1 MPNLTLSMIVKN
13 EEANLRECL
22 ESVKDVV
29 DEIVIIDTGST
40 DNTLKI
46 AKEFGAKI
54 FHFDWI
60 NDFSAARNFAL
71 KQSTGNWILYLD
83 ADERLDGRSKQE
95 LKGLAKRDDMLGV
108 NCLINNVDEITGTPK
123 FMKYVRLFRNS
134 ENIKFTGKAHEQIEA
149 SLKSN
154 NYSISN
160 SKIEIIH
167 LGYNIDKAGLKKK
180 AERNLLP
187 LLEEYKTNPSSYYAF
202 QLANTYKVLD
212 DRANEIK
219 YHQIAIQDEN
229 LKSEYKA
236 VGYLT
241 LADYSMRDG
250 KINIAQDYVTVGL
263 SLDKNH
269 PLLNL
274 IASQVYNAQ
283 REYSKAIE
291 FCKTA
296 LTENRKNS
304 NTENL
309 TTSISVILPEE
320 KILKHGL
327 YLSLS
332 GSNQYMFNYFLHELN
347 RLDSSDKLEVELIEK
362 LYNYAE
368 LYEEELSYLGE
379 IVDIDSLELF
389 LILISRI
396 ESKQSQLNALFFL
409 NDKFEMNSKYLTRLG
424 LSLYE
429 NEYRSE
435 AAQIFER
442 SLKLEVK
449 DPSQVFYLISI
460 YVDESKYEK
469 IPELLEFAMN
479 EFSHIPGIQEK
490 LNNVIK
496 KLEPILI
503 N

>member
-1 MPNLTLSMIVKN
+1 MSKLSLSMIVKN

-22 ESVKDVV
+22 DSVQDIV

-40 DNTLKI
+40 DKTLKI
-46 AKEFGAKI
+46 AEEFGAKI

-71 KQSTGNWILYLD
+71 KQSSGDWILYLD
-83 ADERLDGRSKQE
+83 ADERLERRSKTE
-95 LKGLAKRDDMLGV
+95 LLNLVKRDTLLGV
-108 NCLINNVDEITGTPK
+108 NCLINNVNEVTGTPI
-123 FMKYVRLFRNS
+123 FMKYIRLFHNS
-134 ENIKFTGKAHEQIEA
+134 KNISFSGKAHEQIEA
-149 SLKSN
+149 SLNTN
-154 NYSISN
+154 NYSIIN

-167 LGYNIDKAGLKKK
+167 LGYNVDKAGLKKK
-180 AERNLLP
+180 ANRNLLP
-187 LLEEYKTNPSSYYAF
+187 LLEEYQSNPSSYYAF
-202 QLANTYKVLD
+202 QLANTYKVLE

-219 YHQIAIQDEN
+219 YHKTAIQDVH
-229 LKSEYKA
+229 LKNEYKA

-241 LADYSMRDG
+241 LADYAMRDN
-250 KINIAQDYVTVGL
+250 KINLALEYVTAGL
-263 SLDKNH
+263 NLDKKH

-274 IASQVYNAQ
+274 IASQVYNSKN
-283 REYSKAIE
+283 ENGKAIE

-296 LTENRKNS
+296 LNENRKIES
-304 NTENL
+304 RENL
-309 TTSISVILPEE
+309 TNLIDVILPEE

-327 YLSLS
+327 YLSIS
-332 GSNQYMFNYFLHELN
+332 DENQYMFNYFLLELSRSKN
-347 RLDSSDKLEVELIEK
+347 ADKREVELIEK
-362 LYNYAE
+362 LFNYFK
-368 LYEEELSYLGE
+368 LYEEEFSYLGQS
-379 IVDIDSLELF
+379 VNIDSLDLY

-396 ESKQSQLNALFFL
+396 ENKQSQLNALFFL

-435 AAQIFER
+435 AMQIFER

-460 YVDESKYEK
+460 YVDENRYDK

-479 EFSHIPGIQEK
+479 EFSHIAGIQEK
-490 LNNVIK
+490 LNSVIK